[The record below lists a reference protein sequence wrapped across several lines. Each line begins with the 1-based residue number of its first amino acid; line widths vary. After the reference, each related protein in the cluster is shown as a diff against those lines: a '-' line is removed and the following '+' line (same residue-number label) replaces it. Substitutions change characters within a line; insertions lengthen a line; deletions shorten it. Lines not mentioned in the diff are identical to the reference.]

1 MTTGT
6 TGSRRAQIDQ
16 LVTAMMAH
24 LTADGIDLDELA
36 GDPSAVIATVDD
48 LVFQWVNTDTIGGGC
63 SVAALYSGAE
73 HPPRISVARDAS
85 AGRRAF
91 SALHEFG
98 HHLCRRA
105 TTVSDALFE
114 LPDGG
119 HSIEED
125 LVDAFAAA
133 VLLPQHTVTTGF
145 ADGVDAAAVIQLWR
159 STAASR
165 EACCVAAAQHLPA
178 PGYVMLLQWD
188 GHCQFAARNGDV
200 FPIARNSLQTAARL
214 QPALRGGTAR
224 GVDRPNL
231 GSGIGS
237 AEMHFDARADERYV
251 FAVWLTDS
259 PAWDALPVPLDA
271 APAGHDGYCEACAQE
286 FTSWKAKCQ
295 QCSEPRCPRCGACSC
310 EHGAQSRTTTR
321 FCQRCFCLL
330 PLQAFDGDSTIC
342 NEH

>member
-1 MTTGT
+1 MTAGT
-6 TGSRRAQIDQ
+6 SGSRRSQIDQ

-24 LTADGIDLDELA
+24 LTADGIDLNELA
-36 GDPSAVIATVDD
+36 ADPPAVIATVPD
-48 LVFQWVNTDTIGGGC
+48 LVFEWVDTETIGGGC
-63 SVAALYSGAE
+63 SVAALYSGTE

-85 AGRRAF
+85 AGRCAF

-98 HHLCRRA
+98 HHLCRHA
-105 TTVSDALFE
+105 TAVSDALFD

-119 HSIEED
+119 LSIGED

-133 VLLPQHTVTTGF
+133 VLLPQHTVSARF
-145 ADGVDAAAVIQLWR
+145 ANGVDAAAVIQLWR

-178 PGYVMLLQWD
+178 PGYVMLLHRD

-200 FPIARNSLQTAARL
+200 FPIARDTLQTAARL
-214 QPALRGGTAR
+214 QPALRGNAAR
-224 GVDRPNL
+224 GVGRPNL

-237 AEMHFDARADERYV
+237 AEMHFDARADDHYI
-251 FAVWLTDS
+251 FAVWVTDS
-259 PAWDALPVPLDA
+259 PAWDALPVPLDT

-295 QCSEPRCPRCGACSC
+295 QCSEPHCTRCGACSC
-310 EHGAQSRTTTR
+310 EPGARPRTTTR
-321 FCQRCFCLL
+321 FCQQCFCLL
-330 PLQAFDGDSTIC
+330 PLRAFDGDSATC